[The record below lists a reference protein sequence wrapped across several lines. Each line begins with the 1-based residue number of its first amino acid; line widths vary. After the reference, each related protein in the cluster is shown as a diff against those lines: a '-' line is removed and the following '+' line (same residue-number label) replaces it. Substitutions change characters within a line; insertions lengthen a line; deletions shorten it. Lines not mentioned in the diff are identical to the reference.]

1 MLLYIR
7 QMYVHLESTNLIIT
21 ANKGHMQHVKD
32 NDGFIFGGGG
42 GFIGLDS
49 KNYKSYTFLST

>member
-1 MLLYIR
+1 
-7 QMYVHLESTNLIIT
+7 MYDHLGSINLII
-21 ANKGHMQHVKD
+21 AGNKGHMQHVKD